1 MSRWRVDPG
10 LDVPPSRQLVEVVLD
25 QVAAG
30 ELPSGEQLPSVRAL
44 AAEALV
50 NHNTVARAWR
60 DLEHL
65 GVIAGEN
72 GRGVFITPSGPRIAR
87 ELRRQQTLASFE
99 RALHEALRAGHS
111 VENLLARIRTVR
123 RNSD

>member
-1 MSRWRVDPG
+1 MSRWRVDSG
-10 LDVPPSRQLVEVVLD
+10 LDVPPSRQIVEAVLD
-25 QVAAG
+25 RVAAG
-30 ELPSGEQLPSVRAL
+30 ELPAGCRLPSVRTL

-65 GVIAGEN
+65 GVVAGEN
-72 GRGVFITPSGPRIAR
+72 GRGVFVTAAGPRVAR

-99 RALHEALRAGHS
+99 RALHEALRAGHAL
-111 VENLLARIRTVR
+111 EDLLARIRMDR
-123 RNSD
+123 RKSA